1 MAVNETLMQG
11 AEEIRDASAVG
22 ENTALRVGTELV
34 GIVNELGNKAD
45 GDLSEIAADIS
56 AVKGKINEVIAELA
70 GIAFVGAK
78 PSLLGD
84 FAWDDTVRRITLAD
98 GVEHLEL
105 SGTLIGTTFTGTIS
119 VIAADASTHGL
130 PFPEDV
136 TATMLGADKAVTY
149 DEVTGAITI
158 NGVTADVEITAIA
171 TELHGYIR
179 NDQSKKIRWRIGKY
193 YGLNSA
199 GNAAEMKSAANAAY
213 SDFIPLGT
221 TDDYSPSGG
230 ETFKGSMG
238 AATIVANDSSTQPQ
252 MRFSA
257 DGINVVSKIG
267 QNTLS
272 GVGYTFPTGTAW
284 VANMKYIVLSAY
296 CTEVNGVMKPVA
308 TVEGTGINAT
318 GGVFLNYDN
327 ARLVTID

>member
-1 MAVNETLMQG
+1 MAVNEILLAQ
-11 AEEIRDASAVG
+11 AEEIRDETNVG
-22 ENTALRVGTELV
+22 ANTAGRVGDCLV

-171 TELHGYIR
+171 TELHGV
-179 NDQSKKIRWRIGKY
+179 NSNGDAVRWRIGKY
-193 YGLNSA
+193 IGRSDSSA
-199 GNAAEMKSAANAAY
+199 DAPEIRDEGGNNCAY
-213 SDFIPLGT
+213 SDWLPVTFAATDVLAFRMGT
-221 TDDYSPSGG
+221 TNFGSGGYTTIPYMNFYNSSKVYFDHISQSPSY
-230 ETFKGSMG
+230 T
-238 AATIVANDSSTQPQ
+238 N
-252 MRFSA
+252 A
-257 DGINVVSKIG
+257 DGIRSYTIPSG
-267 QNTLS
+267 SPDTNT
-272 GVGYTFPTGTAW
+272 A
-284 VANMKYIVLSAY
+284 YIRMSAY
-296 CTEVNGVMKPVA
+296 VPSIGTVFASKNG
-308 TVEGTGINAT
+308 
-318 GGVFLNYDN
+318 NYFFKGDD
-327 ARLVTID
+327 IE

>member
-1 MAVNETLMQG
+1 MAVNEILLAQ
-11 AEEIRDASAVG
+11 AEEIRDETNVG
-22 ENTALRVGTELV
+22 ANTAGRVGDCLV

-171 TELHGYIR
+171 TELHGV
-179 NDQSKKIRWRIGKY
+179 NSNGDAVRWRMGKY
-193 YGLNSA
+193 FSNNSSQTPSQIVQTSADGAFSDYIPASFVAGDVLEFDLGKYCFVANDYTTNPYIEFYGSDKSYLSHIGMNSENA
-199 GNAAEMKSAANAAY
+199 RSWTIPSGNNVLNAAY
-213 SDFIPLGT
+213 IRVSAYVPRIGAV
-221 TDDYSPSGG
+221 YVKKNNSYY
-230 ETFKGSMG
+230 FKG
-238 AATIVANDSSTQPQ
+238 
-252 MRFSA
+252 
-257 DGINVVSKIG
+257 
-267 QNTLS
+267 
-272 GVGYTFPTGTAW
+272 
-284 VANMKYIVLSAY
+284 
-296 CTEVNGVMKPVA
+296 
-308 TVEGTGINAT
+308 
-318 GGVFLNYDN
+318 DN
-327 ARLVTID
+327 L